1 MSTTVVYEAIDDYQ
15 VNCERGEISERVEQL
30 LDPPTVGDTLKM
42 GSERL
47 WHIVAVESYVN
58 AGSTIFLALVHPLGA
73 PVPARTEWNQAMQRE
88 LHPDVCLNLSD
99 RADRGL
105 DVGSWNMCGKPLTGQ
120 LYGGVPTDH
129 PTLLRPVALD
139 WVFDTFDTYTP
150 TGDSFYTAIH
160 VCRCVPL
167 QQPEMAVA

>member
-1 MSTTVVYEAIDDYQ
+1 MSSPIIWVVVVCWNIFVFLKEKTRKRAGTDGNQKGAVMSTTVVYEAIDDYQ

-105 DVGSWNMCGKPLTGQ
+105 AVGSWNMCGKPLTGR
-120 LYGGVPTDH
+120 LYGGVPNDH
-129 PTLLRPVALD
+129 PTR
-139 WVFDTFDTYTP
+139 
-150 TGDSFYTAIH
+150 S
-160 VCRCVPL
+160 
-167 QQPEMAVA
+167 